1 MIIAHD
7 VAMTDSIDGGL
18 ENGFRLIMFEQ
29 GQ

>member
-7 VAMTDSIDGGL
+7 VAITDSIDGGL
-18 ENGFRLIMFEQ
+18 ENGFRLIISEQ